1 MQRVSASQQQI
12 LILCPIRLLWDI
24 EVAEL
29 PSKVEEARANVSN
42 RHLVLSLNVAI
53 SVKDYVQFGLRGSQN
68 FGIEGYALATTC
80 ALDKPLITK
89 IHAGKRN
96 TYIDEEVKAKK
107 GIPPAQYKIMGDL
120 KDTRHKS
127 RLDRA
132 PRTTMADEIAA
143 F

>member
-1 MQRVSASQQQI
+1 
-12 LILCPIRLLWDI
+12 
-24 EVAEL
+24 
-29 PSKVEEARANVSN
+29 
-42 RHLVLSLNVAI
+42 
-53 SVKDYVQFGLRGSQN
+53 VQFGLRGSQN

-80 ALDKPLITK
+80 ALDRPLITK

-107 GIPPAQYKIMGDL
+107 GIPAAQYKVMGDL
-120 KDTRHKS
+120 VSKSHKS
-127 RLDRA
+127 RIDKA